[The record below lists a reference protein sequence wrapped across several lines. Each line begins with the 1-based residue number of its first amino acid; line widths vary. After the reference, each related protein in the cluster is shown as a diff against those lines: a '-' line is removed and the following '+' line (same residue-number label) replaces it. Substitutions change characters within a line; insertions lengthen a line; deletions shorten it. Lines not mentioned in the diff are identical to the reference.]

1 MCGSRIRRC
10 VPDPCSRS
18 ACVHAGA
25 CSDAPAAAGSA
36 AVTTVAAAVV
46 VSVIRISAAG
56 GRTGRRHAASGPP
69 PVWGRGHDGAVG
81 RAGQPVHARLRVGVH
96 MADERREP
104 EDGQRLPA
112 RRVED
117 GRRHRPPGRG
127 PPQGRDALAVRRPG
141 GDRRGYRKGHT
152 YPTVVR
158 RTDPKGQLYRSW
170 RLEEPL
176 RLLGLPPLDR
186 AGGELNRWVF
196 RASHSRIPEIVEL
209 SKKKSGDAA
218 PTSHAPSNRATPAP
232 GSRPSTT
239 GSRPPSAW
247 PTASTASPT
256 SSP

>member
-1 MCGSRIRRC
+1 
-10 VPDPCSRS
+10 
-18 ACVHAGA
+18 
-25 CSDAPAAAGSA
+25 
-36 AVTTVAAAVV
+36 
-46 VSVIRISAAG
+46 
-56 GRTGRRHAASGPP
+56 
-69 PVWGRGHDGAVG
+69 
-81 RAGQPVHARLRVGVH
+81 

-176 RLLGLPPLDR
+176 RLLGLPLDR

-209 SKKKSGDAA
+209 SKKKIRRRRPDIPRTIEPGYSSARLEAFNNRIKATIRMAYGFHRVTNLIALIMLRCGGLDIRLPQ
-218 PTSHAPSNRATPAP
+218 PTI
-232 GSRPSTT
+232 
-239 GSRPPSAW
+239 
-247 PTASTASPT
+247 
-256 SSP
+256 